1 MSVTRERQHRNVTQ
15 RRDPESKVLRL
26 ELLDL
31 LNLFAP
37 LLLLMSG
44 KFRWKLPKLEV
55 ADINML
61 PCLKQTTVRELMYM
75 KTAESRCL
83 HSSKRCES
91 THVGDE
97 RVICHWSCTE
107 PTPGLIQASISS
119 RMVFIRSSYFCC
131 MSRAFRS
138 NLEAEER
145 CETPKL
151 RDMTARIQTL
161 H

>member
-1 MSVTRERQHRNVTQ
+1 MSVTRERQHRNVTP

-61 PCLKQTTVRELMYM
+61 PCLKLQFE
-75 KTAESRCL
+75 
-83 HSSKRCES
+83 
-91 THVGDE
+91 
-97 RVICHWSCTE
+97 
-107 PTPGLIQASISS
+107 
-119 RMVFIRSSYFCC
+119 
-131 MSRAFRS
+131 
-138 NLEAEER
+138 N
-145 CETPKL
+145 
-151 RDMTARIQTL
+151 
-161 H
+161 